1 MTIIILV
8 ELMSLFYCFQ
18 VGRFERLCPVQ
29 LLVHNN
35 LKTSETEGASS
46 SKTTG
51 KSSKE
56 DRNFCIKGKNPW
68 ENTNLGNTQ
77 EMKDTFFPV
86 NYFKSSTKLLKKFL
100 FIKIL
105 FISKMILRLKNAEG
119 MIIQIS

>member
-8 ELMSLFYCFQ
+8 EFMSLLYCFQ
-18 VGRFERLCPVQ
+18 IRRFKRLCPVQ

-56 DRNFCIKGKNPW
+56 DRNFASRERIHGKI
-68 ENTNLGNTQ
+68 Q
-77 EMKDTFFPV
+77 MKDTFFPV

-105 FISKMILRLKNAEG
+105 YISKMILRLKNAEG